1 MGFGEWLKNVLS
13 HKNDFSSFFFSWRRT
28 PTLNSKKQ
36 VCHYHAKIRLDEMS
50 YFIFSFSYLD
60 LMIKSNCSDAFY
72 PAQIKCIM
80 FYDAFFPPYTHLWF
94 KLYSSGENETLH
106 SCNSTTTLLMKIL
119 YDLHLQNRSK
129 KDLAVIIFWGEKEE
143 ICCDNNIMIS

>member
-80 FYDAFFPPYTHLWF
+80 FYDAFFLHTHTSDLNCILVGKTRLCTAAIPRQLCWWRSCMIYISRTGPKKTLQWLF
-94 KLYSSGENETLH
+94 SGG
-106 SCNSTTTLLMKIL
+106 KRRK
-119 YDLHLQNRSK
+119 Y
-129 KDLAVIIFWGEKEE
+129 AVII
-143 ICCDNNIMIS
+143 I